1 MLSYPVKRV
10 GSLLVAYLT
19 GITGLIIA
27 IAMLGTSVTHQLIAS
42 FDPSWGKSS
51 GVSSR
56 VKTGLEMQ
64 ARAASWKPNDP
75 TVAMPTTVQPVLS
88 AGALAFGIDSAE
100 SAERE
105 RSAVKAS
112 VTRDP
117 RSSGK
122 STSRKKTI
130 ASVQPSA
137 PEILPPMRK
146 GPAVAGWRRR
156 EMVRRVEAND
166 ESPARIIERNLK
178 NLM

>member
-1 MLSYPVKRV
+1 MLSCSIKRV
-10 GSLLVAYLT
+10 GTLLVAYLT
-19 GITGLIIA
+19 GIASLITLT
-27 IAMLGTSVTHQLIAS
+27 AMLGTTVAYQMIAS
-42 FDPSWGKSS
+42 LDPSWGKSN
-51 GVSSR
+51 GVPSR
-56 VKTGLEMQ
+56 VKTGLEIQ
-64 ARAASWKPNDP
+64 AKAASWKPDDHV
-75 TVAMPTTVQPVLS
+75 VAMRATIEPALS

-105 RSAVKAS
+105 LSAVNAS
-112 VTRDP
+112 VTPDR

-156 EMVRRVEAND
+156 KMVRRVEAND